1 MGMVDYATTSELMHA
16 LLDRAG
22 LWADAAAF
30 ANQDM
35 ITIYAR
41 SGVDSFSIFR
51 PDLDI
56 PNLLEIAHYRNNGC
70 NEPVMRAAWVV
81 RRSADMRSAED
92 LAECLAASIERHMER
107 RVVD

>member
-1 MGMVDYATTSELMHA
+1 MHA

-30 ANQDM
+30 DHELGAGRVDPNQDM

-107 RVVD
+107 RVVE